1 MFDPTIYENLKV
13 VLEGA
18 VYDLD
23 AAGVALVT
31 NRVDRVDLATMS
43 RLYSIQFREKEQAA
57 GQTEAEIQLS
67 AQMQD
72 LAAEILEQNEKYA
85 GCGLEVVFQTNVRN
99 IEQDCPKIE
108 TLLLD
113 IWQHRPTIKQTLSFT
128 YGENVG
134 SYKNSISVQFGR
146 KINEEQIEDMDTLI
160 DHVFHSIQELNQIHM
175 K

>member
-31 NRVDRVDLATMS
+31 NRIDRVDLATMS
-43 RLYSIQFREKEQAA
+43 RFYSIQFREKDEAA
-57 GQTEAEIQLS
+57 GQAFAKIQLV
-67 AQMQD
+67 ARMDD

-85 GCGLEVVFQTNVRN
+85 GCGLEIVFQTNIKNPDR
-99 IEQDCPKIE
+99 ECPEIE

-113 IWQHRPTIKQTLSFT
+113 IWQHRPTIKQTISFT
-128 YGENVG
+128 YGEIVG

-146 KINEEQIEDMDTLI
+146 KINEEQIEDMETLI
-160 DHVFHSIQELNQIHM
+160 DHVFHSIQQLNQLHI